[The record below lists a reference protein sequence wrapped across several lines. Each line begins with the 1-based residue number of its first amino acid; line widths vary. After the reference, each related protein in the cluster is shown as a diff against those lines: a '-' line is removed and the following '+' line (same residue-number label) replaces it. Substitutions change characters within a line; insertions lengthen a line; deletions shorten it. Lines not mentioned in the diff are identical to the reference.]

1 MVSTRKAQP
10 ATHKL
15 GFHEKLVGKGLSTDA
30 LQRKLKSLH
39 TELADIDQD
48 NVDTDSLAS
57 VRKELISTSILL
69 HKDKGVKAYAACCLA
84 DLLRL
89 YAPDAPYTA
98 TELKDIFQFFSRQLY
113 AGLKTP
119 SGPHFT
125 EYYYLLESLSNVK
138 SIVLVCDLP
147 QADELMSEIFR
158 NFFDLAKQD
167 VQSNIQTFMGDILV
181 ALVDECNTVPQDVL
195 EVLLSQFLTQ
205 NVSADGGLRLAVA
218 VCNEGA
224 EKLQRYVSQYFTDII
239 LQHSRG
245 EDLEDLR
252 AAHNLIKQLN
262 RDCPTLLLNV
272 IPQLE
277 EELRVDEID
286 IRLMATETL
295 GTMFGE
301 KTTLGSGELAK
312 KYPSTWRTWLLRQ
325 NDKAVAA
332 RVALLDAI
340 SSLLLNHPEQRG
352 EAEDILRRKLLD
364 PDEKVRVAACK
375 VCSRLDYEAVLQH
388 ISVDTLKV
396 IGGRTLD
403 KKAVVRQEA
412 AVSLAKLYRSAYAD
426 LESLDGRTMARVSWI
441 PNDLLH
447 ALAQPSSEIRSLIEN
462 VFCNYILPLPSDKSD
477 EDTWTQHLTV
487 LLRFIDDKGLAG
499 LFTLAGL
506 QPGRTNLLDSYVD
519 CCEDNNGGIIDEREE
534 EVIKKL
540 QGIIQRL
547 SANLPEPMKA
557 TDDLWSFAKLN
568 DKRSYKLL
576 RSCVDSLADIKTI
589 AKNKA
594 DFFNRLENIAASTVP
609 TFRTL
614 WQKFA
619 PWVVN
624 ITSVPPLV
632 KALQRS
638 DNDLVRKHISALL
651 SKVSK
656 FNPAVLKPHVAE
668 LAKALAGETSE
679 LLAEVSL
686 QALSSVFVDDPAMAP
701 SDKRLADKATRYA
714 EGPHARPAKY
724 AARLLAHSRNKAQLA
739 TNLAKSLAAKLG
751 AARPEQLVGHLS
763 ALAELATCAPDAFES
778 CSDIVMQFILKKLFM
793 RNEDV
798 TKNEEEW
805 ADDPDVPL
813 GTLAKEYAIRI
824 CTNRCLSH
832 ASGEQAA
839 DIAKP
844 VISLLFNILDTGG
857 MPFQNVHQSLLD
869 KSRMRAQAAVSLLK
883 LARSP
888 VYDKMIGK
896 RLLTLALTAQDT
908 CFGVRMFF
916 INKMIKYGSRMQ
928 IQPRYNVIPF
938 LTVHDPE
945 NEPREKSRSY
955 VVNCMRRLPRNA
967 RVACFEMILPRL
979 LHLLAHHPDFSA
991 AVDDLSEMAK
1001 YIRFY
1006 FDLVCTA
1013 ENLPLLWHLAGRLKT
1028 VDDAD
1033 PSFSENV
1040 FIISELAQHLLKRL
1054 AATHNWSISNYP
1066 AKVELPGDIFVR
1078 FRDSSKASA
1087 VQRKI
1092 YLPDDILVQLQN
1104 EAPRSTKSGPMKRK
1118 RLPAADRENIPSNR
1132 TPLRSRK
1139 RQRKVK
1145 AAADEESSEDTAGSE
1160 VDEDGGSGEGNSS
1173 AEDGENEES
1182 DLTSMDGDEP
1192 EQLGRG
1198 ARGKAKA
1205 KAAKK
1210 AKKVKGRRASGAS

>member
-10 ATHKL
+10 TTHKL
-15 GFHEKLVGKGLSTDA
+15 HFHEKLVGKGLSTDA

-48 NVDTDSLAS
+48 NVDTNSLAS

-98 TELKDIFQFFSRQLY
+98 TELKDIFQFFSRQLH
-113 AGLKTP
+113 AGLKAP

-147 QADELMSEIFR
+147 QAEELMSEIFR
-158 NFFDLAKQD
+158 NFFDLANQD
-167 VQSNIQTFMGDILV
+167 MPSNVHTFMGDILV
-181 ALVDECNTVPQDVL
+181 ALVDECNTIPQDVL
-195 EVLLSQFLTQ
+195 EVLLSQFLSKTDPG
-205 NVSADGGLRLAVA
+205 DGGLRLAIA

-252 AAHNLIKQLN
+252 AAHSLIKELN

-272 IPQLE
+272 VPQLE
-277 EELRVDEID
+277 EELRVDELD

-301 KTTLGSGELAK
+301 KMSLGSGELAK

-325 NDKAVAA
+325 NDKAVAV
-332 RVALLDAI
+332 RVTLLDSI
-340 SSLLLNHPEQRG
+340 SSLLLNHPEQRV

-375 VCSRLDYEAVLQH
+375 VCSRLDYEIVLQH

-412 AVSLAKLYRSAYAD
+412 AVCLAKLYRSAYAH
-426 LESLDGRTMARVSWI
+426 LELLDGASISHISWI

-447 ALAQPSSEIRSLIEN
+447 ALAQPNPEIRALVEN
-462 VFCNYILPLPSDKSD
+462 TFCNYILPLPADKD
-477 EDTWTQHLTV
+477 EEPNWTQHLTV
-487 LLRFIDDKGLAG
+487 LLQFIDEKGLAG
-499 LFTLAGL
+499 LCTLAGL
-506 QPGRTNLLDSYVD
+506 QPGRTNLLNSYVTS
-519 CCEDNNGGIIDEREE
+519 CEDNNGGVIDEHEE
-534 EVIKKL
+534 EVVQKL
-540 QGIIQRL
+540 RSIIQRL
-547 SANLPEPMKA
+547 AANFPDPTK
-557 TDDLWSFAKLN
+557 TSDDLWSFAKLN
-568 DKRSYKLL
+568 DKRTYKLL
-576 RSCVDSLADIKTI
+576 RSCIDAQADIKTL
-589 AKNKA
+589 AKSKA
-594 DFFNRLENIAASTVP
+594 DFFQRLENNASSIVP
-609 TFRTL
+609 TFRTV

-624 ITSVPPLV
+624 VTSIPALV
-632 KALQRS
+632 KTLQRS
-638 DNDLVRKHISALL
+638 DNGLVRKHTSMLL

-656 FNPAVLKPHVAE
+656 FNPALLKPHVGE
-668 LAKALAGETSE
+668 LAKALAGEASE
-679 LLAEVSL
+679 ALAEVSL
-686 QALSSVFVDDPAMAP
+686 QALSSVFVDDPALAP
-701 SDKRLADKATRYA
+701 SDRRLADKAVRCA
-714 EGPHARPAKY
+714 EGSHPKPAKF
-724 AARLLAHSRNKAQLA
+724 AARLLAHSRNKAQLT
-739 TNLAKSLAAKLG
+739 TNLAKSLATKLG
-751 AARPEQLVGHLS
+751 TASPEQLVGHLS
-763 ALAELATCAPDAFES
+763 ALAELAKSAPDAFES
-778 CSDIVMQFILKKLFM
+778 CSDITMQFILKKLFM
-793 RNEDV
+793 RDDRV
-798 TKNEEEW
+798 VRNEEEW

-832 ASGEQAA
+832 ASGDQAS

-844 VISLLFNILDTGG
+844 VINLLYNILETGG
-857 MPFQNVHQSLLD
+857 MPFQNVKQSLVD
-869 KSRMRAQAAVSLLK
+869 KSRMRAQAAASLLK
-883 LARSP
+883 LARSS
-888 VYDKMIGK
+888 VYDKVIGQQ
-896 RLLTLALTAQDT
+896 LLTLALTAQDM
-908 CFGVRMFF
+908 CFGVRLYF

-928 IQPRYNVIPF
+928 IPPRYNVIPF

-945 NEPREKSRSY
+945 SEPREKARSY
-955 VVNCMRRLPRNA
+955 VLTCMRRLPRNA
-967 RVACFEMILPRL
+967 KVACFDMIFPRL
-979 LHLLAHHPDFSA
+979 LHLLAHHPDFSTS
-991 AVDDLSEMAK
+991 VDDLSEMAK
-1001 YIRFY
+1001 YVRFY
-1006 FDLVCTA
+1006 IDLVCTA

-1028 VDDAD
+1028 VEDTEA
-1033 PSFSENV
+1033 SFSKNV
-1040 FIISELAQHLLKRL
+1040 YMMSELAQHLLKRL

-1066 AKVELPGDIFVR
+1066 AKVELPGDVFVR

-1087 VQRKI
+1087 VQHKV
-1092 YLPDDILVQLQN
+1092 YLPDDILVQLQS
-1104 EAPRSTKSGPMKRK
+1104 EASRPTKTVPVKRR
-1118 RLPAADRENIPSNR
+1118 RLLASDKENIPSER
-1132 TPLRSRK
+1132 TPARSRK
-1139 RQRKVK
+1139 RQRRPKTDI
-1145 AAADEESSEDTAGSE
+1145 DEESSEGTALSD
-1160 VDEDGGSGEGNSS
+1160 VDENN
-1173 AEDGENEES
+1173 DGEEAMNSPDMEGENDDS
-1182 DLTSMDGDEP
+1182 DLTSLEEGDS

-1205 KAAKK
+1205 KAAKRVRK
-1210 AKKVKGRRASGAS
+1210 SKGRRG